1 MDRAAKDHRGESD
14 AAGWANVTA
23 EMHVRIWE
31 NFSTRAGAYREGLK
45 VSQIPQ
51 DVGWVAVEQKVV
63 AKGSERERGLYGEG
77 RWEGRDGCLT
87 ATDKSQRAPVLQ
99 TRLKL

>member
-1 MDRAAKDHRGESD
+1 MA
-14 AAGWANVTA
+14 A
-23 EMHVRIWE
+23 EMNVRSWE

-51 DVGWVAVEQKVV
+51 DVGWVAVGQMVV
-63 AKGSERERGLYGEG
+63 AKGERERVGGVHGEG
-77 RWEGRDGCLT
+77 TWDGRDGCLT

-99 TRLKL
+99 TRLEL

>member
-1 MDRAAKDHRGESD
+1 MA
-14 AAGWANVTA
+14 A
-23 EMHVRIWE
+23 EMNVRIWE

-51 DVGWVAVEQKVV
+51 DVGWVAVEQMVV
-63 AKGSERERGLYGEG
+63 AKGRERGWGLHGEG
-77 RWEGRDGCLT
+77 RWDGRDGCLT